1 MSTLAAE
8 VERDR
13 TEWVGG
19 SFRTTRYRV
28 RYTYRCNFNGV
39 DLFNRDCFGS
49 YSLQKTVL
57 TRSWHRRMFLA
68 ILGMCKTNAMKAYRT
83 CVGPVTRFEWLVM
96 LADKLINN
104 PFLKAEE
111 ASADVGPHGAA

>member
-1 MSTLAAE
+1 MH
-8 VERDR
+8 D
-13 TEWVGG
+13 
-19 SFRTTRYRV
+19 
-28 RYTYRCNFNGV
+28 TYMRNFNGV
-39 DLFNRDCFGS
+39 DLFNHDYFGS

-68 ILGMCKTNAMKAYRT
+68 ILGMCETNAMKAYRT

-104 PFLKAEE
+104 PFLGMEE
-111 ASADVGPHGAA
+111 ASAAAAAPGPSRATPGPAMTTPGSSHA

>member
-1 MSTLAAE
+1 MH
-8 VERDR
+8 D
-13 TEWVGG
+13 
-19 SFRTTRYRV
+19 
-28 RYTYRCNFNGV
+28 TYRRNFNGV

-68 ILGMCKTNAMKAYRT
+68 ILGMCETNAMKAYRT
-83 CVGPVTRFEWLVM
+83 CVGPITRFEWLVT

-104 PFLKAEE
+104 PFLGMEG
-111 ASADVGPHGAA
+111 ASAAAGAPGPSRATPGPAMATPGSSHA